1 MMPLLKVVVQVVVSE
16 VVVDHGEDLTT
27 TMVLV
32 LKPMAMVAHT
42 LVAEGM
48 GGQHGEEE
56 QQEEQQEEQEP
67 EGTMPHNR
75 AMGELIVYLP

>member
-56 QQEEQQEEQEP
+56 QQEEQEP